1 LTFRP
6 AGEERVYMRLADTSY
21 TVVQIKVTPQMSSR
35 WVKAVFLIL
44 LGFVLLLYHDGFIDD
59 LERNAADEFNM
70 SFEWTWD
77 LLRVLVWVLMAW
89 LFVDAVMIILLSF
102 KMETYTLSDV
112 VVRLNAIEKRLQPQR
127 AKTPVMMAPA
137 FEEMVP
143 ETPAVE
149 PEDEP
154 PPPIE

>member
-1 LTFRP
+1 
-6 AGEERVYMRLADTSY
+6 
-21 TVVQIKVTPQMSSR
+21 MSSR

-59 LERNAADEFNM
+59 LESNVAEEFNM
-70 SFEWTWD
+70 SFDWTWN
-77 LLRVLVWVLMAW
+77 LLRVLMWVLVAW
-89 LFVDAVMIILLSF
+89 LFVDAAVIIALSF

-112 VVRLNAIEKRLQPQR
+112 VKRLNVIEKRLPPQR
-127 AKTPVMMAPA
+127 TRTPIMAPA
-137 FEEMVP
+137 VEELVP

>member
-1 LTFRP
+1 
-6 AGEERVYMRLADTSY
+6 M
-21 TVVQIKVTPQMSSR
+21 VQIKITPQMSSR

-59 LERNAADEFNM
+59 LESNVAEEFNM
-70 SFEWTWD
+70 SFEWTWV
-77 LLRVLVWVLMAW
+77 LLRVLVLVLIAW
-89 LFVDAVMIILLSF
+89 LFVDAVMIIALSF
-102 KMETYTLSDV
+102 KTEAYTLSDV
-112 VVRLNAIEKRLQPQR
+112 VERLNAIEKRLPPQR
-127 AKTPVMMAPA
+127 TRTPIMAPVV
-137 FEEMVP
+137 EEMVP

>member
-1 LTFRP
+1 
-6 AGEERVYMRLADTSY
+6 
-21 TVVQIKVTPQMSSR
+21 MSSR

-59 LERNAADEFNM
+59 LERFAADEEISG

-77 LLRVLVWVLMAW
+77 LLRALLWVLIAW
-89 LFVDAVMIILLSF
+89 LFVDAVLIIVLSL

-112 VVRLNAIEKRLQPQR
+112 VARLNAIEKRLPSQR
-127 AKTPVMMAPA
+127 TSRPMIMAPA
-137 FEEMVP
+137 VEELVP
-143 ETPAVE
+143 EIPAVE
-149 PEDEP
+149 PEEDIP

>member
-1 LTFRP
+1 
-6 AGEERVYMRLADTSY
+6 M
-21 TVVQIKVTPQMSSR
+21 QIKVTPQMSSR

-59 LERNAADEFNM
+59 LERNAADEFNIY
-70 SFEWTWD
+70 FEWTWD
-77 LLRVLVWVLMAW
+77 LLRVLVWVLIAW

-127 AKTPVMMAPA
+127 TKTPIMAPA

-149 PEDEP
+149 PEEEP